1 MDPAE
6 SPLEKW
12 LLHEATEVYNYY
24 SCMAYETN
32 PRIKQVW
39 ERFCDYELG
48 HLHMV
53 MDLIKEIER
62 RDPAELLPQILP
74 EPIAYES
81 HRQFV
86 REVLNN
92 EVNLR
97 AAGTRF
103 INAEDEADQ
112 APMSVAYREQMNSEG
127 SPSEIVA
134 AGYVWTPGTELVEK
148 KSVFAKGARA

>member
-1 MDPAE
+1 
-6 SPLEKW
+6 
-12 LLHEATEVYNYY
+12 
-24 SCMAYETN
+24 
-32 PRIKQVW
+32 
-39 ERFCDYELG
+39 
-48 HLHMV
+48 MV